1 MPEVVCNTSPLQYL
15 HQLGLLHLLPALAGR
30 VIIPP
35 AVAEELA
42 VGRKVGIDVP
52 EVERLE
58 WIEVR
63 RPLSLVALPL
73 VTDLGPG
80 ESQVL
85 ALALEMPG
93 TTVIVDDF
101 LARRT
106 AEALHIPLTGTL
118 GVLLAA
124 KRAGLIDRIAPILD
138 LLQSL
143 RFRVSQS
150 TRTAVLKLAGES

>member
-1 MPEVVCNTSPLQYL
+1 VVCNTSPLQYL
-15 HQLGLLHLLPALAGR
+15 HQLGLLHLLPALAPE
-30 VIIPP
+30 VIVPP

-42 VGRKVGIDVP
+42 AGRKAGIEVP

-63 RPLSLVALPL
+63 RPVSLAALPL

-80 ESQVL
+80 ESQAL
-85 ALALEMPG
+85 ALALETPG
-93 TTVIVDDF
+93 TRVIVDDS

-106 AEALHIPLTGTL
+106 AESLHIPLTGTL

-124 KRAGLIDRIAPILD
+124 KRRGLITEIAPILD
-138 LLQSL
+138 HLQAL
-143 RFRVSQS
+143 RFRVSPA
-150 TRTAVLKLAGES
+150 TRTAVLKLAGEV